1 MRLRDYLYEQ
11 AEALLLWL
19 LGMLALG
26 VFLWVT
32 GTEIPVILCV
42 EGVWF
47 FATLLSHGRKYLALK
62 QRYAEVESAFALLKE
77 KYLFT
82 EVLPKPNTLLEQLY
96 FFLFRRI

>member
-26 VFLWVT
+26 GFLWVT

-47 FATLLSHGRKYLALK
+47 FATLLSHGRK
-62 QRYAEVESAFALLKE
+62 
-77 KYLFT
+77 
-82 EVLPKPNTLLEQLY
+82 
-96 FFLFRRI
+96 